1 MLIPLLKV
9 IRILREHRLDDSQG
23 FLSFAFRE
31 FIYSACKN
39 AGFRS
44 GGDIRT
50 SKQLEVHVYFIVFP
64 SEDGTC
70 ISMKL
75 STNSLKAIN
84 RYFFCIAIQVS
95 V

>member
-1 MLIPLLKV
+1 M
-9 IRILREHRLDDSQG
+9 
-23 FLSFAFRE
+23 
-31 FIYSACKN
+31 
-39 AGFRS
+39 
-44 GGDIRT
+44 
-50 SKQLEVHVYFIVFP
+50 YFIVFP

-84 RYFFCIAIQVS
+84 WYFFSIAIQVS